1 MIEIRNL
8 SIQVGTFSLSDL
20 SFQVPQGS
28 FSVLMG
34 KTGSGKTTL
43 LESICGLRSVVSGAI
58 LLDNQNVTVLKPA
71 QRGIGLVPQDGS
83 LFPRMTV
90 ADHLEFSLEVRRWPH
105 RDRKARVEEL
115 TELLQLDSLL
125 ARYPYN
131 LSGGERQRV
140 ALGRALA
147 FRPKILCLDEPL
159 SALDDDTRDEM
170 IEFLKRVQKE
180 TGVTALHVTHN
191 RREANEL
198 ADIRLRLAE
207 GEVGVVEH
215 FGKEVPPVRNNSSA
229 AEAAGPSSIAGQDGR
244 DGAQISS
251 GGSPIRS
258 AAPPSDCQPEG
269 GGLSSK

>member
-1 MIEIRNL
+1 MIQVSNL
-8 SIQVGTFSLSDL
+8 SIHVGSFFLNDL
-20 SFQVPQGS
+20 SFQVPQGQY
-28 FSVLMG
+28 SVLMG

-43 LESICGLRSVVSGAI
+43 LESICGLRRVAKGAI
-58 LLDNQNVTVLKPA
+58 LLDNQNVTDLKPA

-105 RDRKARVEEL
+105 RDRRARVAEL
-115 TELLQLDSLL
+115 TSLLQLGSLL
-125 ARYPYN
+125 ARYPIN

-198 ADIRLRLAE
+198 ADIRLLLAE
-207 GEVGVVEH
+207 GKLSVVEH
-215 FGKEVPPVRNNSSA
+215 FGKGLPPVRSKSGA
-229 AEAAGPSSIAGQDGR
+229 TKAAGPSS
-244 DGAQISS
+244 
-251 GGSPIRS
+251 
-258 AAPPSDCQPEG
+258 APG
-269 GGLSSK
+269 